1 MWVLFGKEINGF
13 FSSIIGYVVIFFFLL
28 TNGLLI
34 WVFRTPVNVME
45 GNYATLESLF
55 FISPWVFLFLI
66 PAITMRMFSDEK
78 RFGTLELLLVRPVS
92 ELKLVLAKFLASW
105 VLAIVSILPTLI
117 YLFSL
122 WKLGS
127 PPGNIDMGG
136 AWGSYTGLL
145 LLAGIYAAIGV
156 FASSLTDNQ
165 AVSFVLAVVI
175 SLLVTWGFDQLS
187 TVFNSGSLEFMV
199 LKFGILYHYES
210 ISRGVLDSRDIIYFI
225 GVITVFIMST
235 RTVLLSRKW

>member
-13 FSSIIGYVVIFFFLL
+13 FSTIIGYVVIFFFLL

-45 GNYATLESLF
+45 GNYASLESLF

-66 PAITMRMFSDEK
+66 PAITMRMISDEK
-78 RFGTLELLLVRPVS
+78 RFGTLELLLVRPVD
-92 ELKLVLAKFLASW
+92 EFKLVMAKFLASW
-105 VLAIVSILPTLI
+105 FLALVSILPTLI
-117 YLFSL
+117 YLFSV

-136 AWGSYTGLL
+136 AWGSYIGLL
-145 LLAGIYAAIGV
+145 LLAGIYASIGI

-175 SLLVTWGFDQLS
+175 SLLITWGFGQLA
-187 TVFNSGSLEFMV
+187 TVFNSGSLEFMIS
-199 LKFGILYHYES
+199 KFGLLYHYES
-210 ISRGVLDSRDIIYFI
+210 ISRGVLDSRDLIYFFC
-225 GVITVFIMST
+225 VMTVFIMST
-235 RTVLLSRKW
+235 RTVLQSRKW

>member
-34 WVFRTPVNVME
+34 WVFKTPVNVME
-45 GNYATLESLF
+45 GNYASLESLF
-55 FISPWVFLFLI
+55 FISPWLFLFLI
-66 PAITMRMFSDEK
+66 PAITMRMISDEK
-78 RFGTLELLLVRPVS
+78 RFGTLELLLVRPVG
-92 ELKLVLAKFLASW
+92 EFMLVFSKFLASW
-105 VLAIVSILPTLI
+105 FLAIVSILPTLI
-117 YLFSL
+117 YLYSV

-136 AWGSYTGLL
+136 TWGSYIGLL
-145 LLAGIYAAIGV
+145 LLAGIYASIGI

-175 SLLVTWGFDQLS
+175 SLIITWGFDQLA
-187 TVFNSGSLEFMV
+187 TVFNSGSVEFMV
-199 LKFGILYHYES
+199 SKLGLLYHYES
-210 ISRGVLDSRDIIYFI
+210 ISRGVLDSRDLIYFF
-225 GVITVFIMST
+225 GVMTVFIMST
-235 RTVLLSRKW
+235 RTVLQSRKW